1 MFQALTVFN
10 GFQPRH
16 TRILISAPPH
26 FPFGGLENPIP
37 NPGIRRLLTVK
48 TNSNITSS
56 AQNEDTQGMRRG
68 NFDWNGRKRKRQWS
82 QLVVGLHRCAN
93 LEVGY
98 GSGFYEFAFKTV
110 LEFTLTYLRSPR
122 VRTISI
128 HFPSVL

>member
-1 MFQALTVFN
+1 MLQALAVFS

-26 FPFGGLENPIP
+26 FTFGGLENPIP

-68 NFDWNGRKRKRQWS
+68 KFSIGMEENGNDNGVNWLWDCTGAR
-82 QLVVGLHRCAN
+82 
-93 LEVGY
+93 
-98 GSGFYEFAFKTV
+98 
-110 LEFTLTYLRSPR
+110 
-122 VRTISI
+122 I
-128 HFPSVL
+128 